1 MKLTFSKFSR
11 GGGGG
16 GKISRPPRGRTLL
29 LPTTQAILPTTQ
41 KHFDWAEITQVGQN
55 KSYKQKSVVCY
66 CTICCESAVASTN
79 VVFIIHPAVMI
90 AGATAEVMRDPDMT
104 VVGETMVGG
113 IVTMETDMEMTDI
126 DIEMTGMN
134 QSCLFPGT

>member
-1 MKLTFSKFSR
+1 
-11 GGGGG
+11 
-16 GKISRPPRGRTLL
+16 
-29 LPTTQAILPTTQ
+29 
-41 KHFDWAEITQVGQN
+41 
-55 KSYKQKSVVCY
+55 
-66 CTICCESAVASTN
+66 
-79 VVFIIHPAVMI
+79 MI